1 MKSIQSDSG
10 SSDYPLSQFRTAC
23 GFNLSDEFRI
33 VAEEMSVKDILTADI
48 ATIALK
54 FLDEQRML
62 TAAAAAHNDS
72 DDAADD
78 DAATDDDGDD
88 DEEPHLI

>member
-1 MKSIQSDSG
+1 MVPQTI
-10 SSDYPLSQFRTAC
+10 LFSQFRTAR
-23 GFNLSDEFRI
+23 GFDLSDECNC
-33 VAEEMSVKDILTADI
+33 VAQEMSVKDILTADI

-62 TAAAAAHNDS
+62 TAAAAA
-72 DDAADD
+72 
-78 DAATDDDGDD
+78 DDDGDD